1 MVLQEAVT
9 EAQGKFRQ
17 LNEEGADQTAL
28 GATAAKEFDYALF
41 DYDADEVSLVI
52 EEFYPIEL
60 RHQLRLDLGILLN
73 KSNEIMSDL
82 FFAQVRPY

>member
-73 KSNEIMSDL
+73 KSNEVMPN
-82 FFAQVRPY
+82 FFSTQIGPH